1 VSTLALPG
9 RGARLGARRLLARLG
24 RGTRRRLGFGL
35 MVAALSFGVVL
46 ESLRPATWRRTVRSA
61 FRRALHQA
69 IAGSVAPTLVTAGL
83 VGMTMVEQ
91 ALYWQREL
99 DQAAEIRSLLV
110 SILAREVCPIL
121 VGLILL
127 GRSGTVAIAE
137 IGALKR
143 GGQIRAL
150 EGQGLDPFLLLLL
163 PRASALSVAA
173 FTLGM
178 VFVVTALLGGFALAT
193 LTNVAQI
200 SIGAFLE
207 RVMLDLGP
215 PEFIALSG
223 EMLLIGIL
231 VALTSG
237 LTGLTAEAD
246 DDVASLLPRGFVR
259 GVLMVL
265 LVNAVL
271 GLVV

>member
-1 VSTLALPG
+1 MSTLALPG